1 MSCLAVY
8 TWILCIAVSAATVSA
23 VWPSTAQPPVNWP
36 GAGPNATA
44 PAPAPETGFNLRVEE
59 YEQLLFFPGLFS

>member
-1 MSCLAVY
+1 MSCLSIY

-23 VWPSTAQPPVNWP
+23 VWPLTAQPPVNWP
-36 GAGPNATA
+36 GPEPNATA
-44 PAPAPETGFNLRVEE
+44 PEPAPEFNRRVEE